1 MDKFLFQE
9 LFNVSIVPSLVMK
22 QSGKILFVNDA
33 FLAVHRLDKASIIGE
48 DLNDVYHLLSVKK
61 EEFVEMMESD
71 EKFDLIKTSVHQHL
85 LHIYMQRLN
94 LEEYK
99 EPLLILQWKEFSH
112 NIQKQEEII
121 RKMKQYKQF
130 IKQSQDAFIVTV
142 NGVIQYMNPAGV
154 NLLGE
159 TKKEE
164 YIGRSFLDF
173 IHPKH
178 LSFVQERMNRLM
190 HGLPIES
197 RAEVNLVTD
206 RGIVSI
212 ESSATRVK
220 FKGEDAIQYF
230 IRDITDRKHYDEMVN
245 QSEKLTIVSKLAAGV
260 AHEIRNPMTA
270 IKGFI
275 QLLKASKQY
284 NEEYSDIMLEE
295 LNRVESIIHE
305 FLTLAKPKKE
315 SNYTKKSLQ
324 QILNHVTLLLAT
336 HASYKDCQ
344 INTLL
349 PDESVDIHCEENGLK
364 QVLINIIQNGL
375 ESMAKGTLTVIL
387 EKLEQM
393 AKITIQDEGCGIKD
407 EDLVR
412 LGEPFY
418 STKPSGTGL
427 GLMISYRIIEQHG
440 GRMSFSSKVG
450 EGTKVEVLLPLIKE
464 NVQV

>member
-1 MDKFLFQE
+1 MSKFLFQE
-9 LFNVSIVPSLVMK
+9 LFNVSIIPMLVMK
-22 QSGKILFVNDA
+22 QSGEILFVNDA
-33 FLAVHRLDKASIIGE
+33 LLTLHGLERASIIGGNF
-48 DLNDVYHLLSVKK
+48 NDVYHLLSVKK
-61 EEFVEMMESD
+61 EELAEMMAND
-71 EKFDLIKTSVHQHL
+71 EKFDLFKTNVHQQF
-85 LHIYMQRLN
+85 LHIYTQRLE
-94 LEEYK
+94 LEEYE
-99 EPLLILQWKEFSH
+99 EPLFVLQWKEFSH

-154 NLLGE
+154 HLLGG

-164 YIGRSFLDF
+164 YIGKPFCDF
-173 IHPKH
+173 IHPNH
-178 LSFVQERMNRLM
+178 LSLVQERMNRLM
-190 HGLPIES
+190 LGLPIEP
-197 RAEVNLVTD
+197 RAEVNLVTN

-212 ESSATRVK
+212 ESSATRVR
-220 FKGEDAIQYF
+220 FKGQAAIQYF
-230 IRDITDRKHYDEMVN
+230 IRDVTDRKHYDEMVN

-315 SNYTKKSLQ
+315 SNYSKKNLQ
-324 QILNHVTLLLAT
+324 QILNHVTLLLTT

-344 INTLL
+344 INTFL
-349 PDESVDIHCEENGLK
+349 PEDPLEIRCEENGLK

-375 ESMAKGTLTVIL
+375 ESMRKGTLTVIL
-387 EKLEQM
+387 EKLEHE
-393 AKITIQDEGCGIKD
+393 AKITIQDEGCGIKE
-407 EDLVR
+407 EDLAR

-427 GLMISYRIIEQHG
+427 GLMISYRIIEQHN

-450 EGTKVEVLLPLIKE
+450 EGTRVEVLLPLIKE